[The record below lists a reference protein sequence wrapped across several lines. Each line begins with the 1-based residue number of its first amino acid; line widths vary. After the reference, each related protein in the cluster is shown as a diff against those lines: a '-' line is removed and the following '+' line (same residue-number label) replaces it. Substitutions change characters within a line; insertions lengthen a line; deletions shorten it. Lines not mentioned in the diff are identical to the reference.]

1 MVNRILVALVAL
13 LAIVKAFAPDLQ
25 DAGVIGI
32 VVVVAGLAYAALAVN
47 AEEATD
53 YLVVAVAVA
62 IAAKANVLGAIPGI
76 GGQLD
81 AIVDTISMALTAGII
96 TVLAVRTINRVRVEP
111 RSKASAGPAVCD
123 RWSGCISGK
132 DAGQVGVVPEW
143 HASMDP
149 ARVGISDPGLPAAC
163 AGSRPGSFPL

>member
-76 GGQLD
+76 GDQLD

-96 TVLAVRTINRVRVEP
+96 TVLAVRTINRV
-111 RSKASAGPAVCD
+111 KG
-123 RWSGCISGK
+123 
-132 DAGQVGVVPEW
+132 
-143 HASMDP
+143 
-149 ARVGISDPGLPAAC
+149 
-163 AGSRPGSFPL
+163 